1 MKCGS
6 IILGLIALFTVQS
19 VHGQL
24 VQYGKITYE
33 RRTNLYKK
41 FDDERMRQWIKEAD
55 KIKTDKFALYFN
67 DSISMFSYI
76 TPEEEDQM
84 SWVTTKNTVYANH
97 VKDER
102 VVYMDMWGTQ
112 LTITDSLVDRK
123 WKITD
128 KTRKIAGYECT
139 RAIWQKDDTTRI
151 YAWFTTDI
159 IPTVGPE
166 SVQGLP
172 GAVLGLATED
182 ARGLRPGHRSA
193 RQFLDRSHPHSAV
206 EPSLRPPRR
215 FPQRSQVRRRRAP
228 GRQRQSVRP
237 GRKPP
242 RRDGQHH
249 RRLQRV
255 GPRRRSRQF
264 HSPGDRVH
272 HRHGRNDRRDLRPES
287 S

>member
-6 IILGLIALFTVQS
+6 IILGLIMLFTVQS

-33 RRTNLYKK
+33 RRTNLFKK
-41 FDDERMRQWIKEAD
+41 FDDERMREWLKEAD

-76 TPEEEDQM
+76 APEEQDQM
-84 SWVTTKNTVYANH
+84 SWATVKNTVYANSAR
-97 VKDER
+97 DER
-102 VVYMDMWGTQ
+102 VVFMDMWGTQ
-112 LTITDSLVDRK
+112 LTITDSLVDRT

-139 RAIWQKDDTTRI
+139 RAIWQKNDSTRI

-159 IPTVGPE
+159 IPTIGPE

-182 ARGLRPGHRSA
+182 GGVVFFATSVDIVNPTAEQLTPPKKKGKDYTTEALKTEMTEKLKG
-193 RQFLDRSHPHSAV
+193 
-206 EPSLRPPRR
+206 EPY
-215 FPQRSQVRRRRAP
+215 
-228 GRQRQSVRP
+228 
-237 GRKPP
+237 
-242 RRDGQHH
+242 
-249 RRLQRV
+249 
-255 GPRRRSRQF
+255 
-264 HSPGDRVH
+264 GDRVVQE
-272 HRHGRNDRRDLRPES
+272 LFFW
-287 S
+287 

>member
-41 FDDERMRQWIKEAD
+41 FDDERMRQWLKEED

-67 DSISMFSYI
+67 DSVSMFSYI

-84 SWVTTKNTVYANH
+84 GWATTKNTVYANS

-102 VVYMDMWGTQ
+102 VVFMDMWGTQ
-112 LTITDSLVDRK
+112 LTITDSLVDRT

-166 SVQGLP
+166 CVRGLP

-182 ARGLRPGHRSA
+182 GGVVFFATAVDIVAPTLEQLTPPKKKGKDYTAEGLKTEMTEKMKG
-193 RQFLDRSHPHSAV
+193 
-206 EPSLRPPRR
+206 EP
-215 FPQRSQVRRRRAP
+215 F
-228 GRQRQSVRP
+228 
-237 GRKPP
+237 
-242 RRDGQHH
+242 
-249 RRLQRV
+249 
-255 GPRRRSRQF
+255 
-264 HSPGDRVH
+264 GDRVVKE
-272 HRHGRNDRRDLRPES
+272 LFFW
-287 S
+287 